1 MARNIIGIGTV
12 GNDGTGD
19 DLRTGATKINN
30 NFQEIY
36 QDVARLKILTADSV
50 GGLDLDGVSFSSGS
64 LVFTGNDSINSN
76 PADYNDTYL
85 RATEP
90 TKNNYINLPD
100 SSGTIALVE
109 DLTTII
115 ASANSKIDSADAL
128 AIAEE
133 VALDSNNVVSL
144 IRSYSVDSA
153 EALNI
158 VLRNS
163 VDSNDVVSLVDAA
176 YILARTGS
184 VLDSAKAEQ
193 VVLNYV
199 DSNFINSVVGTLYL
213 DSIEAQ
219 AIIDSNF
226 ASLNASIV
234 PAINEFIDLG
244 TDAKKF
250 RDAYIR
256 DLIVSRDIS
265 ASRYINIDSARI
277 EYRSDTNNIRFR
289 DVRGIDFID
298 PASGDSARLFIRPG
312 RNGQTAAVFGTNL
325 TPTLNETFDLGD
337 SQNRWNDLYL
347 SGTTIDLGG
356 VKIQATGGGTGIQ
369 VLDNADQQITLGG
382 GLTENQVKLLADSA
396 ANVVSMPTGQ
406 IGQQLFVSVNNT
418 NSFETSYLVDVNDKF
433 VETAAELQ
441 EELLDAPTLQ
451 DVFNTWDRFSH
462 SASAVNVYP
471 ANASEQAAWFY
482 DNVNNTVYTNV
493 NSTTATGFFSADKYE
508 SYTHTATYSSTDADN
523 DIAFMVVGF
532 VEEGVAGQAGY
543 RQHTLTA
550 VRQSDGSIGGIGTW
564 ALVYNISQHDQAILA
579 NGSSTA
585 TGSGG
590 WSQWSVDT
598 VIYARKIGKDLTI
611 QTSQFNSS
619 TLDAATILT
628 FDLSTNANTV
638 KFLGPVSYG
647 YGAWSQGG
655 MTISNIS
662 FIPDDPELL
671 YNFGGS
677 ASGNPGGD
685 VYEYDGANLQWNL
698 NASLSV
704 ADAPGR
710 LFHNNKTGRTFFT
723 DGEAAY
729 AIGTVRQ
736 FNDVIYLKPLAAA
749 PTVNEIGALGLRAGM
764 FATADGTNWDPASK
778 SGSVPYPVFW
788 DGSTWNALY

>member
-36 QDVARLKILTADSV
+36 QDVARLKVLTADSV
-50 GGLDLDGVSFSSGS
+50 GGLDLNGISFSSGS
-64 LVFTGNDSINSN
+64 LVFTGADSINSN

-85 RATEP
+85 RAIEP
-90 TKNNYINLPD
+90 TKNNIISLPD
-100 SSGTIALVE
+100 SSGTVAFQE
-109 DLTTII
+109 DLTAII
-115 ASANSKIDSADAL
+115 SSANSKIDSAAAL
-128 AIAEE
+128 AIAEA

-158 VLRNS
+158 VLTNS
-163 VDSNDVVSLVDAA
+163 VDSADVVSLVDAA

-199 DSNFINSVVGTLYL
+199 DSNFINLAVGTLYL
-213 DSIEAQ
+213 DSNEAQ
-219 AIIDSNF
+219 AIIDNNF
-226 ASLNASIV
+226 ASLNSSIV
-234 PAINEFIDLG
+234 PAINESRDLG

-250 RDAYIR
+250 RNAYIR
-256 DLIVSRDIS
+256 DLIASRDIS
-265 ASRYINIDSARI
+265 VSRYINIDSARI

-289 DVRGIDFID
+289 DVRGIDLID
-298 PASGDSARLFIRPG
+298 DSSGDSARLFVRPG
-312 RNGQTAAVFGTNL
+312 RNGQTSAIFGANL
-325 TPTLNETFDLGD
+325 SPTLNETFDLGD

>member
-1 MARNIIGIGTV
+1 
-12 GNDGTGD
+12 
-19 DLRTGATKINN
+19 
-30 NFQEIY
+30 
-36 QDVARLKILTADSV
+36 
-50 GGLDLDGVSFSSGS
+50 
-64 LVFTGNDSINSN
+64 
-76 PADYNDTYL
+76 
-85 RATEP
+85 
-90 TKNNYINLPD
+90 
-100 SSGTIALVE
+100 
-109 DLTTII
+109 
-115 ASANSKIDSADAL
+115 
-128 AIAEE
+128 
-133 VALDSNNVVSL
+133 
-144 IRSYSVDSA
+144 
-153 EALNI
+153 
-158 VLRNS
+158 
-163 VDSNDVVSLVDAA
+163 
-176 YILARTGS
+176 
-184 VLDSAKAEQ
+184 
-193 VVLNYV
+193 
-199 DSNFINSVVGTLYL
+199 
-213 DSIEAQ
+213 
-219 AIIDSNF
+219 
-226 ASLNASIV
+226 
-234 PAINEFIDLG
+234 
-244 TDAKKF
+244 
-250 RDAYIR
+250 
-256 DLIVSRDIS
+256 
-265 ASRYINIDSARI
+265 
-277 EYRSDTNNIRFR
+277 
-289 DVRGIDFID
+289 
-298 PASGDSARLFIRPG
+298 
-312 RNGQTAAVFGTNL
+312 
-325 TPTLNETFDLGD
+325 
-337 SQNRWNDLYL
+337 
-347 SGTTIDLGG
+347 
-356 VKIQATGGGTGIQ
+356 
-369 VLDNADQQITLGG
+369 
-382 GLTENQVKLLADSA
+382 
-396 ANVVSMPTGQ
+396 
-406 IGQQLFVSVNNT
+406 
-418 NSFETSYLVDVNDKF
+418 
-433 VETAAELQ
+433 
-441 EELLDAPTLQ
+441 
-451 DVFNTWDRFSH
+451 
-462 SASAVNVYP
+462 
-471 ANASEQAAWFY
+471 
-482 DNVNNTVYTNV
+482 
-493 NSTTATGFFSADKYE
+493 
-508 SYTHTATYSSTDADN
+508 
-523 DIAFMVVGF
+523 MVVGF

-550 VRQSDGSIGGIGTW
+550 VRQSDGAIGGIGTW

-638 KFLGPVSYG
+638 RFLGPVSYG

>member
-36 QDVARLKILTADSV
+36 QDVARLKVLTAESA
-50 GGLDLDGVSFSSGS
+50 GGLDLDGISFSSGR
-64 LVFTGNDSINSN
+64 LVFTGADSINSN

-85 RATEP
+85 QAVEP
-90 TKNNYINLPD
+90 TKNNIISLPD
-100 SSGTIALVE
+100 SSGTIAFQE
-109 DLTTII
+109 DLTSII
-115 ASANSKIDSADAL
+115 SSANSKIDSADAL
-128 AIAEE
+128 AIAEA
-133 VALDSNNVVSL
+133 VALDSNNVISL
-144 IRSYSVDSA
+144 VRSYSVDSA

-158 VLRNS
+158 VLTNS
-163 VDSNDVVSLVDAA
+163 VDSADVVSLIDAA

-184 VLDSAKAEQ
+184 VLDSSKTEQ

-199 DSNFINSVVGTLYL
+199 DSNFINSIVGTLYL
-213 DSIEAQ
+213 DSYEAQ
-219 AIIDSNF
+219 GIIDNNF
-226 ASLNASIV
+226 ASLNSHIV
-234 PAINEFIDLG
+234 PATNELRDLG
-244 TDAKKF
+244 TDANKF
-250 RDAYIR
+250 RTAYIK
-256 DLIVSRDIS
+256 DLI

-277 EYRSDTNNIRFR
+277 EYRTNINNNIRFR
-289 DVRGIDFID
+289 NVRGLEFLDD
-298 PASGDSARLFIRPG
+298 STGDSARFFVGSG
-312 RNGQTAAVFGTNL
+312 RNGHPNIAFNTNL
-325 TPTLNETFDLGD
+325 VPTLNTTFDLGD
-337 SQNRWNDLYL
+337 SLNRWNDIYL
-347 SGTTIDLGG
+347 SGTTINIGG
-356 VKIQATGGGTGIQ
+356 VKIQATGGGTGMQ
-369 VLDNADQQITLGG
+369 VLDITDQVITLGG
-382 GLTENQVKLLADSA
+382 GLTENQVKALADSA
-396 ANVVSMPTGQ
+396 SNAVSMPTGQ
-406 IGQQLFVSVNNT
+406 IGQQLFVSDNNT
-418 NSFETSYLVDVNDKF
+418 NTFETSYLVDVNDKF

-441 EELLDAPTLQ
+441 EELLDVPTLQ
-451 DVFNTWDRFSH
+451 DIFNTWDRFSH
-462 SASAVNVYP
+462 SASQVNVYP
-471 ANASEQAAWFY
+471 ANSSEQAAWFF
-482 DNVNNTVYTNV
+482 NNANNTVYTNI
-493 NSTTATGFFSADKYE
+493 NSATATGFFSADKYE

-523 DIAFMVVGF
+523 DIAFMVIGF

-550 VRQSDGSIGGIGTW
+550 VRQSDGGIGGIGTW
-564 ALVYNISQHDQAILA
+564 ALVYNISQHDQAILV

-585 TGSGG
+585 TGTGG
-590 WSQWSVDT
+590 WSQWGVDT
-598 VIYARKIGKDLTI
+598 VIYARKIGKNLTI

-619 TLDAATILT
+619 TLDASTALT
-628 FDLSTNANTV
+628 FDLSTNSNTV
-638 KFLGPVSYG
+638 RFLGPVSYG

-655 MTISNIS
+655 MTIENIS
-662 FIPDDPELL
+662 FTPDDPELL

-698 NASLSV
+698 NSSLSV

-729 AIGTVRQ
+729 AIGSVRQ

-749 PTVNEIGALGLRAGM
+749 PTVNEIGPLGLRAGM